1 MKRLV
6 IIILIALVVLAGAI
20 YFLDQ
25 YWIHRYDS
33 LIARE
38 AAAHHIDPDLVWSIV
53 YEETYFSPWKKGRD
67 GEIGLMQVTP
77 GVARDW
83 AAESGVAPMEQ
94 RTSMDTATFLRDPER
109 NVQIGCWYLEK
120 ADQDYRNSPG
130 REARILAFYN
140 AGPSRAAEWSR
151 VMSGAPPLTE
161 QEFIAR
167 IDIASTRAYV
177 TSILDRY
184 HRVKSAK
191 NAAPAQVGM
200 ISSRAWIKET
210 WPFGGRNNFDDRLWS
225 RFTAPSALLTTV
237 SPSDTALHST
247 ICALRKTK

>member
-1 MKRLV
+1 MKRL
-6 IIILIALVVLAGAI
+6 IAIILTLLILALVGL
-20 YFLDQ
+20 YFFDQ

-38 AAAHHIDPDLVWSIV
+38 ASRYHVDPDLVWSIV
-53 YEETYFSPWKKGRD
+53 YEETYFSPWKKGRN
-67 GEIGLMQVTP
+67 GEVGLMQVTP
-77 GVARDW
+77 VVAREW

-94 RTSMDTATFLRDPER
+94 RTTMSTETLLSEPER

-130 REARILAFYN
+130 REARILAAYN

-151 VMSGAPPLTE
+151 VASGARPLTE

-167 IDIASTRAYV
+167 IDIPSTRAYV
-177 TSILDRY
+177 TSILTRY

-191 NAAPAQVGM
+191 NSSPARAGV
-200 ISSRAWIKET
+200 IS
-210 WPFGGRNNFDDRLWS
+210 D
-225 RFTAPSALLTTV
+225 
-237 SPSDTALHST
+237 
-247 ICALRKTK
+247 

>member
-1 MKRLV
+1 MKRLL
-6 IIILIALVVLAGAI
+6 IILLIVLVVLAGAL
-20 YFLDQ
+20 YLLDQ
-25 YWIHRYDS
+25 YWIHRFDS

-53 YEETYFSPWKKGRD
+53 YEETYFSPWKKGRN

-77 GVARDW
+77 VVAREW

-94 RTSMDTATFLRDPER
+94 RTSMDTTTLLRDPER

-130 REARILAFYN
+130 REARILAAYN

-151 VMSGAPPLTE
+151 VAAGAPPLSE
-161 QEFIAR
+161 QDFIAR
-167 IDIASTRAYV
+167 IDIPSTRAYV

-184 HRVKSAK
+184 HRVRSAKSAS
-191 NAAPAQVGM
+191 VGFTTWRDGEGIRARDIFV
-200 ISSRAWIKET
+200 ISWIVLDGKASDPRSHTKPDEL
-210 WPFGGRNNFDDRLWS
+210 N
-225 RFTAPSALLTTV
+225 
-237 SPSDTALHST
+237 SPKQSISVTF
-247 ICALRKTK
+247 

>member
-1 MKRLV
+1 MKRLI
-6 IIILIALVVLAGAI
+6 IIILITLVVLTGGL

-38 AAAHHIDPDLVWSIV
+38 ASLHHIDPDLVWSIV
-53 YEETYFSPWKKGRD
+53 YEETYFSPWKKGRN

-77 GVARDW
+77 VVAREW

-94 RTSMDTATFLRDPER
+94 RSSMNTETFLRDPER

-130 REARILAFYN
+130 REARILAAYN

-151 VMSGAPPLTE
+151 VTSGAPPLTE
-161 QEFIAR
+161 REFIAR

-177 TSILDRY
+177 TSILGRY
-184 HRVKSAK
+184 NRVRSAK
-191 NAAPAQVGM
+191 NA
-200 ISSRAWIKET
+200 
-210 WPFGGRNNFDDRLWS
+210 
-225 RFTAPSALLTTV
+225 
-237 SPSDTALHST
+237 SPV
-247 ICALRKTK
+247 RP

>member
-1 MKRLV
+1 MKRLL
-6 IIILIALVVLAGAI
+6 IILLIVLVVLAAGL
-20 YFLDQ
+20 YLLDQ

-38 AAAHHIDPDLVWSIV
+38 AAAHHIEPDLVWSIV
-53 YEETYFSPWKKGRD
+53 YEETYFSPWKKGRN

-77 GVARDW
+77 VVAREW

-94 RTSMDTATFLRDPER
+94 RTSMDPATLLRDPER

-120 ADQDYRNSPG
+120 ADQDYRNTPG
-130 REARILAFYN
+130 RDARILAAYN

-151 VMSGAPPLTE
+151 VAPGAAPLTE
-161 QEFIAR
+161 QEFIGR

-184 HRVKSAK
+184 HRMRSAK
-191 NAAPAQVGM
+191 NAAPIRVGFVRDVACCRM
-200 ISSRAWIKET
+200 SIAIA
-210 WPFGGRNNFDDRLWS
+210 GGRPYSFRDFSCNFVDRAQ
-225 RFTAPSALLTTV
+225 RT
-237 SPSDTALHST
+237 D
-247 ICALRKTK
+247 

>member
-1 MKRLV
+1 MKRLI
-6 IIILIALVVLAGAI
+6 IIILIGLIVLAAGLYA
-20 YFLDQ
+20 LDQ

-38 AAAHHIDPDLVWSIV
+38 AATHHIDPDLVWSIV
-53 YEETYFSPWKKGRD
+53 YEETYFSPWKKGRN

-77 GVARDW
+77 VVAREW
-83 AAESGVAPMEQ
+83 AAESGAAPLAQ
-94 RTSMDTATFLRDPER
+94 RTSMDTETILRDPER

-130 REARILAFYN
+130 REARLLAAYN

-151 VMSGAPPLTE
+151 VASGAPPLTE
-161 QEFIAR
+161 QQFIAR

-184 HRVKSAK
+184 YRVRAAK
-191 NAAPAQVGM
+191 NASRAGVGFVAPGFDLSASKASRSRAACCFPDSSCDFVDR
-200 ISSRAWIKET
+200 SSRTAHWIHEIT
-210 WPFGGRNNFDDRLWS
+210 RTERHES
-225 RFTAPSALLTTV
+225 
-237 SPSDTALHST
+237 
-247 ICALRKTK
+247 I

>member
-1 MKRLV
+1 MKRLI
-6 IIILIALVVLAGAI
+6 IIILITLVVLAGGL

-38 AAAHHIDPDLVWSIV
+38 AALHHIDPDLVWSIV
-53 YEETYFSPWKKGRD
+53 YAESYFSPWKKGRN

-77 GVARDW
+77 VVAREW

-94 RTSMDTATFLRDPER
+94 RISMDPATLLRDPER

-120 ADQDYRNSPG
+120 ADQDYRNTP
-130 REARILAFYN
+130 RRDARILAPYN
-140 AGPSRAAEWSR
+140 AGPTRAAQCSR
-151 VMSGAPPLTE
+151 VAPGAAPLTE
-161 QEFIAR
+161 QEFIGR

-184 HRVKSAK
+184 HRVRSAK
-191 NAAPAQVGM
+191 NTAPGTVGFAPASAG
-200 ISSRAWIKET
+200 ET
-210 WPFGGRNNFDDRLWS
+210 LINQ
-225 RFTAPSALLTTV
+225 
-237 SPSDTALHST
+237 SDPVIRDS
-247 ICALRKTK
+247 

>member
-1 MKRLV
+1 MKRPL
-6 IIILIALVVLAGAI
+6 IIFLIALVVLAGSL

-33 LIARE
+33 MIARE
-38 AAAHHIDPDLVWSIV
+38 ASMHHIDPDLVWSIV
-53 YEETYFSPWKKGRD
+53 YEETYFSPWKKGRN

-77 GVARDW
+77 VVAREW

-94 RTSMDTATFLRDPER
+94 RTSMDTETVLRDPER

-120 ADQDYRNSPG
+120 ANQDYRNSPG
-130 REARILAFYN
+130 REARILAAYN

-151 VMSGAPPLTE
+151 VASGAPPLTE

-177 TSILDRY
+177 SSILDRY
-184 HRVKSAK
+184 YRVRSAK
-191 NAAPAQVGM
+191 KTPPARVGFVTPSPDLAPA
-200 ISSRAWIKET
+200 
-210 WPFGGRNNFDDRLWS
+210 GRQIGSAFQLHDCSCDLVDLDRKS
-225 RFTAPSALLTTV
+225 GTQST
-237 SPSDTALHST
+237 HSVQAT
-247 ICALRKTK
+247 NRYYAG

>member
-1 MKRLV
+1 MKRLL
-6 IIILIALVVLAGAI
+6 IIIIVLVVLAGGL
-20 YFLDQ
+20 YLLNQ

-53 YEETYFSPWKKGRD
+53 YEETYFSPWKKGRN

-77 GVARDW
+77 VVAREW

-94 RTSMDTATFLRDPER
+94 RTSMDTATLLRDPER

-130 REARILAFYN
+130 REARILAAYN

-151 VMSGAPPLTE
+151 VAVGAPPLTE

-177 TSILDRY
+177 TSILDRFY
-184 HRVKSAK
+184 RVRSAK
-191 NAAPAQVGM
+191 NAIPARVSFAPG
-200 ISSRAWIKET
+200 SDGEGIKTRGLSVFRVCWCDFVDRPPSEDIRST
-210 WPFGGRNNFDDRLWS
+210 KSYQAGR
-225 RFTAPSALLTTV
+225 TELL
-237 SPSDTALHST
+237 
-247 ICALRKTK
+247 